1 MIPQGLV
8 LSRAAL
14 HPRKAV
20 RSLAFGAARAQV
32 NQFTNS
38 KPVFWTGKNKARALR
53 RGPCDLGL

>member
-32 NQFTNS
+32 NQFTNC
-38 KPVFWTGKNKARALR
+38 KPAFWTEKKKPAL
-53 RGPCDLGL
+53 